1 MKKNLVTVMSQ
12 PNTMADVFKG
22 LNFTN
27 PFSNQTTQT
36 SSIKPNEPTQ
46 IQNTFHFNSS
56 TPFNFSNQSTPSKQ
70 EEKKQEEIKLTLNAT
85 ENTKQNSFTFNIQP
99 PKTEQQNPFTFNTQP
114 PKTEQQ
120 TQNEIKL
127 TSNPFGTTQ
136 STPLQTDNKKPNDLK
151 QTSNGFNFNLTGL
164 FGSSTPSTLLQK
176 QDTTPLTNSSSGSL
190 QPSSSSTNSKDN
202 KPMGLTLS
210 LNLSPNELPSSL
222 NFTSTS
228 KQSLSSTFTQSNNK
242 HDTINP
248 GLTKTEEETDAEEEE
263 EEYDEDDEESYEE
276 DNSDDSGSCI
286 TIPSDLISNTN
297 VSSNEH
303 NEFNFTTEEEDIDLL
318 LKKCQSEGGL
328 QSFMSDYEQTMKN
341 QIQEIKETCET
352 INKEIKENY
361 KTELAVK
368 NVIAQTSRTI
378 NIVNN
383 YLDDVIEKQQEFESM
398 LKMAEQSLKELD
410 SGVQRK
416 EGNDLYK
423 VISTKIEEVEK
434 QCKMVNETINK
445 KLGEQEDPSLIKIK
459 AMIDTNTK
467 LVEQLEE
474 GLL

>member
-1 MKKNLVTVMSQ
+1 MSQ